1 MKSPID
7 GSALGMRGIAIV
19 CLTGLLAACGTST
32 ADNSGTNTASAPG
45 ITASSIT
52 IGSTQPLTG
61 PAAPG
66 YSEIAPA
73 SNAYFVYLNQHGGV
87 FGRKILYEYLDD
99 GYNPTNTASQTRKLI
114 LDTKVFAMF
123 SALGT
128 PTHLAVID
136 YINSEKVPDVFVS
149 SGCNCWNNVS
159 KYPNTFGFQPGY
171 TIEGKILG
179 QYIKQNLS
187 GKKVGYFYQ
196 NDEFGLDGVKGLD
209 DQLGASSIASRQNY
223 VPTNTNVGPQ
233 IAALQASG
241 AQVVVSYTIPAFTAL
256 ALLTAAKLG
265 YHPTWVV
272 SNVGSDITTL
282 TGLLTTFSKGAVG
295 KQLLGGMVTDT
306 YLPLVGDS
314 SNPWITLFKGIHDQ
328 IIPSLPWDGNILYG
342 MAQAY
347 TLAQAFKAA
356 GRNPTRSSFVKSLE
370 STVAAVSC
378 GDPSPLGVA
387 IPTPAFQRGGRG
399 WFYTSGPGL
408 VPFGFASD
416 NHLGYLGVQVA
427 IIAADGTEATN
438 GPVYTSSDSGPISQ
452 YGGSASSP
460 PTNGIP

>member
-1 MKSPID
+1 MKSRID
-7 GSALGMRGIAIV
+7 GSASGMRGIAIV
-19 CLTGLLAACGTST
+19 CLAGLLAACGTST
-32 ADNSGTNTASAPG
+32 ANNSGTNTASAPG
-45 ITASSIT
+45 ITETSIT

-99 GYNPTNTASQTRKLI
+99 GYNPTITASQTRKLI
-114 LDTKVFAMF
+114 LETKVFGMF

-159 KYPNTFGFQPGY
+159 KYPDTFGFQPDY

-179 QYIKQNLS
+179 QYINQNLS
-187 GKKVGYFYQ
+187 GQKVGYFYQ

-209 DQLGASSIASRQNY
+209 AQLGASSVSSDRRQNY

-241 AQVVVSYTIPAFTAL
+241 AKVVVSFTIPAFTAL

-282 TGLLTTFSKGAVG
+282 TGLLKTFSKGAVG
-295 KQLLGGMVTDT
+295 GQLLGGMVTDT

-314 SNPWITLFKGIHDQ
+314 SNAWITLFKGIHDQ
-328 IIPSLPWDGNILYG
+328 IIPGLPWDGNVLYG
-342 MAQAY
+342 MVQAY
-347 TLAQAFKAA
+347 TLAQALKAA

-370 STVAAVSC
+370 STKLS
-378 GDPSPLGVA
+378 G
-387 IPTPAFQRGGRG
+387 
-399 WFYTSGPGL
+399 GPGL

-416 NHLGYLGVQVA
+416 NHLGYLGVQIA
-427 IIAADGTEATN
+427 IIAANGTEATN
-438 GPVYTSSDSGPISQ
+438 GPVYTSSDSGPITQ
-452 YGGSASSP
+452 YSGSASSP
-460 PTNGIP
+460 PANGIP

>member
-1 MKSPID
+1 MKSRIES
-7 GSALGMRGIAIV
+7 SASGMRGIAIV

-45 ITASSIT
+45 ITATDIT

-87 FGRKILYEYLDD
+87 FGRKILYQYLDD

-114 LDTKVFAMF
+114 LETKVFAMF
-123 SALGT
+123 SSLGT
-128 PTHLAVID
+128 PTHLAVVD
-136 YINSEKVPDVFVS
+136 YINSEKVPDLFVS

-159 KYPNTFGFQPGY
+159 KYPNTFGWQPDY
-171 TIEGKILG
+171 TIEGKVLG

-209 DQLGASSIASRQNY
+209 DQLGASSVPSASRQNY

-328 IIPSLPWDGNILYG
+328 IIPGLPWDGNVLYG
-342 MAQAY
+342 EAQAY

-370 STVAAVSC
+370 STKLS
-378 GDPSPLGVA
+378 G
-387 IPTPAFQRGGRG
+387 
-399 WFYTSGPGL
+399 GPGL
-408 VPFGFASD
+408 APLGFASD

-452 YGGSASSP
+452 YSGSASSP
-460 PTNGIP
+460 PSNGIP

>member
-1 MKSPID
+1 LKSVMD
-7 GSALGMRGIAIV
+7 GSALRIRGIAIV
-19 CLTGLLAACGTST
+19 CVAGLLAACGTSSAT
-32 ADNSGTNTASAPG
+32 DNSGTNTASAPG
-45 ITASSIT
+45 ITATTIT

-73 SNAYFVYLNQHGGV
+73 SNAYFQYLNAHGGV
-87 FGRKILYEYLDD
+87 FGRKITYDANVDYLDD
-99 GYNPTNTASQTRKLI
+99 GYNPTTTASQTRKLI
-114 LDTKVFAMF
+114 LETKVFAMF

-128 PTHLAVID
+128 PTHLAVVD
-136 YINSEKVPDVFVS
+136 YINSEKVPDLFVS
-149 SGCNCWNNVS
+149 SGCNCWNDVS
-159 KYPNTFGFQPGY
+159 KYPNTFGWQPDY

-223 VPTNTNVGPQ
+223 VPTNTNVKPQ

-241 AQVVVSYTIPAFTAL
+241 AQVVVSFTIPAFTAL
-256 ALLTAAKLG
+256 ALLTAAGLG
-265 YHPTWVV
+265 YHPIWVV
-272 SNVGSDITTL
+272 SNVGSDVTTL
-282 TGLLTTFSKGAVG
+282 TTLVTAFSKGAAG
-295 KQLLGGMVTDT
+295 GQLLGGIVTDN
-306 YLPLVGDS
+306 YLPFSSDT
-314 SNPWITLFKGIHDQ
+314 SNPWTSLFKRIHDQ
-328 IIPSLPWDGNILYG
+328 YISSLPFDGNVIYG

-370 STVAAVSC
+370 SAKLSGGPGSA
-378 GDPSPLGVA
+378 PLG
-387 IPTPAFQRGGRG
+387 
-399 WFYTSGPGL
+399 YS
-408 VPFGFASD
+408 SS
-416 NHLGYLGVQVA
+416 NHLGFLGVQLA
-427 IIAADGTEATN
+427 TIAADGSVTTT

-452 YGGSASSP
+452 YSGSASTP

>member
-1 MKSPID
+1 MKSLMD
-7 GSALGMRGIAIV
+7 GSALPIRGIAIV
-19 CLTGLLAACGTST
+19 CAAGLLAACGSPSSSNNT
-32 ADNSGTNTASAPG
+32 SGTNTASAPG
-45 ITASSIT
+45 ITATTIT

-73 SNAYFVYLNQHGGV
+73 SNAYFQYPNAHGGI
-87 FGRKILYEYLDD
+87 FGRKITYQYLDD

-114 LDTKVFAMF
+114 LEDKVFAMF

-128 PTHLAVID
+128 PTHLAVVD
-136 YINSEKVPDVFVS
+136 YINSQKVPDLFVS
-149 SGCNCWNNVS
+149 SGCNCWNDVS
-159 KYPNTFGFQPGY
+159 NHPYTFGWQPDY

-179 QYIKQNLS
+179 QYITQSLS

-209 DQLGASSIASRQNY
+209 AQLSASSIASRQNY

-241 AQVVVSYTIPAFTAL
+241 AQVVVSFTIPAFTAL

-265 YHPTWVV
+265 YHPVWVV

-282 TGLLTTFSKGAVG
+282 TGLLKSFSKGAAG
-295 KQLLGGMVTDT
+295 GQLLGGMVTDA

-328 IIPSLPWDGNILYG
+328 YISTLPWDGNVLYG

-370 STVAAVSC
+370 STKLSN
-378 GDPSPLGVA
+378 G
-387 IPTPAFQRGGRG
+387 PA
-399 WFYTSGPGL
+399 L
-408 VPFGFASD
+408 APFGYSAS
-416 NHLGYLGVQVA
+416 NHLGVLGVQVA
-427 IIAADGTEATN
+427 TIGADGTETTT

-452 YGGSASSP
+452 YSGSASSP
-460 PTNGIP
+460 PANGIP

>member
-1 MKSPID
+1 MKSPI
-7 GSALGMRGIAIV
+7 RGIAIV

-45 ITASSIT
+45 ITTSTIT

-73 SNAYFVYLNQHGGV
+73 SNAYFTYLNEHGGI
-87 FGRKILYEYLDD
+87 FGRNIVYQYLDD
-99 GYNPTNTASQTRKLI
+99 GYNPTITASQTRKLI
-114 LDTKVFAMF
+114 LETKVFAMF

-149 SGCNCWNNVS
+149 SGCNCWNDVS
-159 KYPNTFGFQPGY
+159 KYPDTFGFQPDY
-171 TIEGKILG
+171 TIEGKVLG

-187 GKKVGYFYQ
+187 GQKVGYFYQ

-241 AQVVVSYTIPAFTAL
+241 AKVVVSFTIPAFTAL

-282 TGLLTTFSKGAVG
+282 TGLLKTFSKGLVG
-295 KQLLGGMVTDT
+295 GQLLGGMVTDT
-306 YLPLVGDS
+306 YLPLVGDT
-314 SNPWITLFKGIHDQ
+314 SNPWITLFKHIHDT
-328 IIPSLPWDGNILYG
+328 IIPGLPWDGNVLYG
-342 MAQAY
+342 EVQAY
-347 TLAQAFKAA
+347 TLAQALKAA

-370 STVAAVSC
+370 STKLT
-378 GDPSPLGVA
+378 G
-387 IPTPAFQRGGRG
+387 
-399 WFYTSGPGL
+399 GPGL

-427 IIAADGTEATN
+427 TIAADGTETTT
-438 GPVYTSSDSGPISQ
+438 GSVYTSSDSGPITQ
-452 YGGSASSP
+452 YSGSASTP
-460 PTNGIP
+460 PTSGIP

>member
-1 MKSPID
+1 LKSPI
-7 GSALGMRGIAIV
+7 RGIAIV

-45 ITASSIT
+45 ITASTIT

-73 SNAYFVYLNQHGGV
+73 SNAYFTYLNEHGGV
-87 FGRKILYEYLDD
+87 FGRNIVYQFLDD
-99 GYNPTNTASQTRKLI
+99 GYNPTITASQTRKLI
-114 LDTKVFAMF
+114 LETKVFAMF

-149 SGCNCWNNVS
+149 SGCNCWNDVS
-159 KYPNTFGFQPGY
+159 KYPNTFGFQPDY
-171 TIEGKILG
+171 TIEGKVLG
-179 QYIKQNLS
+179 QYIKQNLA
-187 GKKVGYFYQ
+187 GQKVGYFYQ

-209 DQLGASSIASRQNY
+209 DQLGGSSIASRQNY

-241 AQVVVSYTIPAFTAL
+241 AKVVVSFTIPAFTAL

-282 TGLLTTFSKGAVG
+282 TGLLKTFSKGLVG
-295 KQLLGGMVTDT
+295 GQLLGGMVTDT
-306 YLPLVGDS
+306 YLPLVGDT
-314 SNPWITLFKGIHDQ
+314 SNPWITLFKRIHDT
-328 IIPSLPWDGNILYG
+328 IIPSLPWDGNVLYG
-342 MAQAY
+342 EVQAY
-347 TLAQAFKAA
+347 TLAQALKAA

-370 STVAAVSC
+370 STKLT
-378 GDPSPLGVA
+378 G
-387 IPTPAFQRGGRG
+387 
-399 WFYTSGPGL
+399 GPGL

-427 IIAADGTEATN
+427 TIAADGTETTT
-438 GPVYTSSDSGPISQ
+438 GSVYTSSDSGPITQ
-452 YGGSASSP
+452 YSGSASTP
-460 PTNGIP
+460 PTSGIP